1 MAVLAGCG
9 SSTAPP
15 VASIAGAGGG
25 HSHTAGVYSKAF
37 LSCMQEHGVDLSGDG
52 VALNRPDPDTES
64 AAGAACSDLA
74 PIVSAGGGGLPPPA
88 LVKHLLAFAECLR
101 ANGLPDVQ
109 DPTVAKGGVEMTVP
123 PAEADTPQF
132 KTAMNKCQSL
142 EAFGSP
148 SPSP

>member
-1 MAVLAGCG
+1 MAASAGCG
-9 SSTAPP
+9 STAAPT
-15 VASIAGAGGG
+15 VASVAHARGG
-25 HSHTAGVYSKAF
+25 HSSLAGVYSQAF
-37 LSCMQEHGVDLSGDG
+37 LSCMKEHGVDLSSDG
-52 VALNRPDPDTES
+52 VALNSPGPGTET

-74 PIVSAGGGGLPPPA
+74 PIAHAGAGGLPPPS

-109 DPTVAKGGVEMTVP
+109 DPTVADGVVEMTVP
-123 PAEADTPQF
+123 PAEANSPQF
-132 KTAMNKCQSL
+132 KTAMNRCQSL